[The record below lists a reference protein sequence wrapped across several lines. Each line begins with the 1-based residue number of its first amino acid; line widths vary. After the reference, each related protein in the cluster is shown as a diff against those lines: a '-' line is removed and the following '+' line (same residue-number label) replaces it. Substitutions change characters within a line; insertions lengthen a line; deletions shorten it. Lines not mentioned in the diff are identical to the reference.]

1 MEMSN
6 NRCCAER
13 YTYRANRESRGIKG
27 RAHNFRGDGVPAIKG
42 CFGLPRMYS
51 ELKVSVNENFSTSL
65 DFVFFGFLA

>member
-13 YTYRANRESRGIKG
+13 YTYRANRESREIKG

-51 ELKVSVNENFSTSL
+51 ELKPIKYC
-65 DFVFFGFLA
+65 